1 MKKVSISWRRY
12 LLPPLHEE
20 GPKFIVIFGVISL
33 VIGCLWHPLGWVGLA
48 ATLWCY
54 SFFRDP
60 VRYVPSRE
68 GLVVTPA
75 SGIVQMVGLAVP
87 PPELGLGSEPR
98 PRVCVFM
105 SVFDCHV
112 NRIPVA
118 GKVTHVVYRPGK
130 FFDASL
136 DKASEDNE
144 RNGLRIELDDGRD
157 LGVVQ
162 IAGLVARR
170 IRCDAREGQ
179 LFKTGERFGLIRF
192 GSRVDVYLPIG
203 THPLVV
209 CGQNAL
215 SGETILADL
224 ASAEP
229 ERDGTVI

>member
-1 MKKVSISWRRY
+1 MQKVSIPWQRY
-12 LLPPLHEE
+12 LLPPLHPE
-20 GPKFIVIFGVISL
+20 GPLFVGGFAVASL
-33 VIGCLWHPLGWVGLA
+33 LLTWAWHPLFWLGLPL
-48 ATLWCY
+48 TLWCY

-60 VRYVPSRE
+60 VRYVPNRE

-98 PRVCVFM
+98 PRICVFM

-118 GKVTHVVYRPGK
+118 GKVTTIVYRPGK

-144 RNGLRIELDDGRD
+144 RNGLRIERADGRD
-157 LGVVQ
+157 VGVVQ

-179 LFKTGERFGLIRF
+179 LFQTGERFGLIRF

-203 THPLVV
+203 CHPLVV

-224 ASAEP
+224 NSVEAE
-229 ERDGTVI
+229 RSGSVI